1 MPKCRPRSI
10 VVLLS
15 TLAFIAVFASGCGGA
30 RAGLAGSSTMDSVL
44 ASGKLRVAYLSNYP
58 PYGTL
63 STDGTPQ
70 GYDVDIARK
79 LADSLGVEAEFVS
92 ATNADRVPLLQTN
105 KVDVVI
111 GSFTQTLERAQVV
124 SFSDPYNVAG
134 QVLAV
139 RTGSPVGG
147 INDLAGK
154 TIAVTKGA
162 TAGPALQKAVPD
174 ATLQSYDSPEQTL
187 LALDSGKSD
196 AAVEDSNFLAYQ
208 ASKGSPL
215 VIPSSESLVPLEY
228 NAIGV
233 KLGDPVWLT
242 YVNQFVFKLNST
254 GENKSLY
261 RQWFGFD
268 SPYPLTPAY

>member
-1 MPKCRPRSI
+1 MPKYRQHSI

-15 TLAFIAVFASGCGGA
+15 TIAFIAVFASGCGGGGS
-30 RAGLAGSSTMDSVL
+30 GLVKTSTMDSVL

-63 STDGTPQ
+63 STDGSPQ

-79 LADSLGVEAEFVS
+79 LADSMGVEVEFVS

-105 KVDVVI
+105 KVDAVI

-139 RTGSPVGG
+139 RPGSTIKEVG
-147 INDLAGK
+147 DLAGK
-154 TIAVTKGA
+154 TIAVTKGG
-162 TAGPALQKAVPD
+162 TAGPSLQKAVPD
-174 ATLQSYDSPEQTL
+174 AVLQSYDSPEQTL
-187 LALDSGKSD
+187 LALNSGKSD

-208 ASKGSPL
+208 VSKGGSL

-268 SPYPLTPAY
+268 SPYPLSPDY